1 MQISSN
7 FLRDAKKLLSR
18 IRYTRAGIPIMTH
31 ILASLDAHGIT
42 LAVSDLDRWLET
54 RTDVPPGPCNP
65 EQFLIPVEAMAAAT
79 RADKGTTVAFTLR
92 GPRKRREL
100 RVVATCGGIA
110 VESTHP
116 TLEVSDF
123 PQRPVVQGKAT
134 MVPART
140 FESLAVVASCA
151 STDETRYVLNGVL
164 FSSAQGGLL
173 VATDGKRLASSPAA
187 VLSKDF
193 ILPTASAHVL
203 AHPDFTGRDSA
214 VTWHQND
221 KDGEDVQVA
230 FSSGN
235 HLLVTK
241 TIAGAYPSFR
251 QVIPTDLPELATIAG
266 DRRPAVVA
274 WLRALSDKSAAVHLT
289 WEKRGQLTLTQ
300 RSASNAAAVLRV
312 PVEIH
317 GRPPVIAFNPRYLA
331 DAFEIGSTLCLKD
344 EMTPGVCKHP
354 GGQFCVIMPLRCE
367 FSAEEIERNNRQ
379 AAGQAA

>member
-18 IRYTRAGIPIMTH
+18 IRYTRSGIPIMTH
-31 ILASLDAHGIT
+31 ILASLDANGIS

-54 RTDVPPGPCNP
+54 RADVPPGPCNP
-65 EQFLIPVEAMAAAT
+65 EQFLIPSEAMAAAI
-79 RADKGTTVAFTLR
+79 RADKGTTVTFTLR

-100 RVVATCGGIA
+100 RVAANCGGIA
-110 VESTHP
+110 VESSHP
-116 TLEVSDF
+116 TLEVSEF
-123 PQRPVVQGKAT
+123 PQRPVVQGNALT
-134 MVPART
+134 IPART
-140 FESLAVVASCA
+140 FESLAVVAGCA

-164 FSSAQGGLL
+164 FSSAQGGQL
-173 VATDGKRLASSPAA
+173 VATDGKRLACSPAA
-187 VLSKDF
+187 VLAKEF

-203 AHPDFTGRDSA
+203 AHPDFTGHDSL
-214 VTWHQND
+214 VTWQHNSE
-221 KDGEDVQVA
+221 DGEDVQLV
-230 FSSGN
+230 FQSGN
-235 HLLVTK
+235 HMLVTK
-241 TIAGAYPSFR
+241 TIAGTYPNFR
-251 QVIPTDLPELATIAG
+251 QVIPADLPELVTVSG
-266 DRRPAVVA
+266 DRRPAVVT
-274 WLRALSDKSAAVHLT
+274 WLRALPDRSAAVHLT

-317 GRPPVIAFNPRYLA
+317 GKPPVIAFNPRYLA

-354 GGQFCVIMPLRCE
+354 GGQFCVIMPMRCE

-379 AAGQAA
+379 AASQAA